1 MIPQINEINFPEY
14 ATLSTATASL
24 VDMGDRTISAQVKID
39 GDIVPDF
46 SYDWEVEFKGERY
59 IQPLRQPQASKG
71 NESIYSLI
79 DLTFYHKTI
88 YDLKRYFFVE
98 MASTIAGT
106 AIADKYIASLT
117 VNLKDFCANFQ
128 NVLDYYFEGEITI
141 NLNPD
146 WVYAE
151 EPSFVEINYSHIWDV
166 LLKIHE
172 VYGVRWHLDGNT
184 IFIGYPTE
192 EVAHTFEYGFEG
204 GLLKVERQVQS
215 ADICNSLL
223 GRGGEKNLPY
233 RYFKDASKDAQG
245 NEWKADPDWIP
256 ELASVNFTNLRGK
269 TFRDYIKGWK
279 AQRYGGTPMSEPTEE
294 YNRGYADSAKSED
307 GKYFNPIE
315 YVEDKDSIEK
325 YGLLQNGLDNV
336 EDIFPTI
343 QDVEVDGIGRVD
355 EIVGAEQVI
364 IDEATS
370 DYTPKSVTMSIDDTF
385 TSDQIEAT
393 DVENEYILRS
403 NTIHQFNEGSVGY
416 IMSNPSF
423 KTTFSIAYFDL
434 QTLQFKTES
443 GELDTDLLYYKVF
456 DVDNNSYLKDIV
468 SIPSGIRFKV
478 EYKVRIKPHSLG
490 SASVT
495 SSDIFITSN
504 WSMSSRPFAGEILEN
519 LNTDGTRK
527 SVTIA
532 VPSKETKSVTIQSD
546 TFTIPE
552 DGATNIDVPVS
563 INTDLEGEGLYEWKR
578 DIEAVNT
585 ETNEVVTSINI
596 PQGTYYLRV
605 KVEITNNSDSAYDY
619 KVELLP
625 SYILYP
631 TDSEEFKPTFDIWVK
646 NIWNTSR
653 NAGESDQA
661 YADRVWLPIL
671 GDRDG
676 NEPKVVFTT
685 GRLAGHSDWEFKIH
699 NFAYAGGDGVEYN
712 GVKAEWRLTLVKSEA
727 EIEATGKWIPSTMQ
741 QAFVG
746 DHFFFIGI
754 DMPHE
759 YILWAEERLDD
770 YKRDK
775 ILDTANIKPTWVVQT
790 DKVRLNQDKN
800 GATLLDSFKVGNS
813 ILIADTRFIE
823 GEYERLY
830 LQSIT
835 YSWDAQTI
843 LYPNVEVVLADKPI
857 TTSNPVA
864 KIQGDIE
871 SLNRSAVKT
880 SDVQNLILTIGD
892 KIYLRKDGLPQVSN
906 SPTTFNQPINS
917 AGYRQGAF
925 GGRGWGLR
933 NDGEKGILEVDKL
946 VVRDDLQVNTIVSN
960 QIEAIGGKQIESAA
974 RITCTKV
981 EDIDS
986 GYKCYFDQKQGS
998 VVNLFKVNDIALS
1011 QVFSPDNSE
1020 VKYYKRVVEAVDNNS
1035 ITLSKTQVDGDGM
1048 PQEGDVIVH
1057 FGNTTDPNR
1066 QYVII
1071 RDVIG
1076 GGYERMLSDLNSVSS
1091 SGVEYYFAGRMEGN
1105 TPRWFVGNN
1114 NQFIEYKDGH
1124 LQIKADVT
1132 IGANSDLSASEEFKK
1147 LQDDIKGL
1155 QNQIDGK
1162 VEAFYFDYDPSIDT
1176 YPTNEWTTDTIK
1188 EEHLNDT
1195 FTNTESG
1202 QSWRWLL
1209 KDGVYQWV
1217 EIADTQA
1224 LQMAQ
1229 EALNLANSK
1238 VTIFTETPKT
1248 PYKVKDLWFQGKGG
1262 NTKRCIKARTEQ
1274 ETYNADDWVNADD
1287 YKDFASSVASDA
1299 EQNAKDY
1306 ANEQISDYDLTI
1318 KYLKDAFIQ
1327 GSVLDVNGVTL
1338 SALVGVKDEN
1348 GSVVAGLY
1356 GGGSNT
1362 LNNAG
1367 YADPTHGA
1375 MLLFGGIEGV
1385 DKPKIYKTAIF
1396 EDGFLQSTYFATA
1409 KEGKRVE
1416 IFGNELKVYGD
1427 DASQSVLSISYD
1439 STGKPRL
1446 QYTDK
1451 SGNVSWYLSDKG
1463 ISTSYTVEQIDEFLK
1478 RYIRNDISEDINVIH
1493 KFVNG
1498 IKIGDILLTYDSV
1511 NEALCINGNMYA
1523 LGGITAGGVGSGGSG
1538 GGGASYD
1545 RLDAWSDYSADKSGW
1560 VLSALLGKDL
1570 DDRVSALA
1578 NAGYITASYLSPY
1591 ALRSE
1596 IPSLVG
1602 YATQSWVED
1611 KGYLLATTASS
1622 TYQPKITSSNKL
1634 AYSLISGTPDLS
1646 VYFLKSSFTKSNIK
1660 ATLGISDWAL
1670 ASAKPT
1676 YTASEVGALGV
1687 NGTAASSLK
1696 MTPEYLTD
1704 LNNAT
1709 PWRFFDMKTGYG
1721 STDGNKPNT
1730 AWVSGITGTVAGSGN
1745 YRWQIADTTGNARPY
1760 FRQESNGTWGN
1771 WQRLAFLTD
1780 LPTKL
1785 SQLTD
1790 DVVAGKYLPLSGG
1803 TVNGS
1808 ITANSFVG
1816 NLTGLAD
1823 KARDSDKLAGYGL
1836 TRFLLMTGRDYTAMD
1851 LNTIGDS
1858 QSIFT
1863 EIRTSEITTTNSPFS
1878 GYGALLSLKDRS
1890 GFAKMQFAGTLNS
1903 SALYFRS
1910 EQKGG
1915 ASITSDWKTIAF
1927 TDSNITGN
1935 AASATKLQTA
1945 RTIWGQSFDGTGD
1958 IDGDIA
1964 LKNYSAIKFK
1974 ASSNANSLNVMM
1986 VDSNNRLTIGYDLA
2000 GNSLPTR
2007 IDGNSVS
2014 LRYGTG
2020 HVNGLILDSTGNV
2033 AIGGATA
2040 DEKLHVHGNG
2050 KFTGA
2055 LTTPVINTNT
2065 LKVGNITLVEEN
2077 GALKVIGGL
2086 IATGGVTSGEKAS

>member
-1 MIPQINEINFPEY
+1 MIKQIQEINFPSY
-14 ATLSTATASL
+14 ATLSSATVTL
-24 VDMGDRTISAQVKID
+24 NDMGDRTISAQVKID
-39 GDIVPDF
+39 GNIVPDF

-192 EVAHTFEYGFEG
+192 EVAHIFEYGFEG

-364 IDEATS
+364 IDEPTS
-370 DYTPKSVTMSIDDTF
+370 DYTPKAVTMSIDDTF
-385 TSDQIEAT
+385 TGDQIEAT

-416 IMSNPSF
+416 ILSNPLF
-423 KTTFSIAYFDL
+423 KATVQQYYLEPFSGLTFTIPEDRDI
-434 QTLQFKTES
+434 
-443 GELDTDLLYYKVF
+443 ELISYKVI
-456 DVDNNSYLKDIV
+456 DADTNEYVNNIIAIPNSLKFKIEYRVKADIENKGV
-468 SIPSGIRFKV
+468 KIISR
-478 EYKVRIKPHSLG
+478 
-490 SASVT
+490 A
-495 SSDIFITSN
+495 ITSN

-790 DKVRLNQDKN
+790 DKVRLNQDEN

-1057 FGNTTDPNR
+1057 FGNTTDTNR

-1076 GGYERMLSDLNSVSS
+1076 GGYERMLSDLNSVSA
-1091 SGVEYYFAGRMEGN
+1091 SGVEYYFAGRMDGN

-1176 YPTNEWTTDTIK
+1176 YPTNEWTTDAIK
-1188 EEHLNDT
+1188 EEHLNAT
-1195 FTNTESG
+1195 FTNIESG

-1217 EIADTQA
+1217 AISDTQA

-1229 EALNLANSK
+1229 DALNLANSK
-1238 VTIFTETPKT
+1238 VTIFTETPT
-1248 PYKVKDLWFQGKGG
+1248 PPYKVKDLWFQGEGG
-1262 NTKRCIKARTEQ
+1262 NTMRCVKARNEQ
-1274 ETYNADDWVNADD
+1274 ESFNASDWVNADD

-1306 ANEQISDYDLTI
+1306 ADSQISSYDLTI
-1318 KYLKDAFIQ
+1318 KYLKDAFNQ
-1327 GSVLDVNGVTL
+1327 GSLLDVNGVTL
-1338 SALVGVKDEN
+1338 SALLGVMDEN
-1348 GSVVAGLY
+1348 GKIVAGLY
-1356 GGGSNT
+1356 GGASDE
-1362 LNNAG
+1362 LNSKG
-1367 YADPTHGA
+1367 YADDTHGA
-1375 MLLFGGIEGV
+1375 MLLFGGIDGA
-1385 DKPKIYKTAIF
+1385 DKPTTYKTAIF
-1396 EDGFLQSTYFATA
+1396 EDGYIESEYFATA
-1409 KEGKRVE
+1409 RTGARVE
-1416 IFGNELKVYGD
+1416 MFDNQVKIFGSDG
-1427 DASQSVLSISYD
+1427 
-1439 STGKPRL
+1439 STHILMGWSAETGNPEL
-1446 QYTDK
+1446 QYVDANGARPWLITSQGISNAVTLNTEQK
-1451 SGNVSWYLSDKG
+1451 ILSVKDFDKG
-1463 ISTSYTVEQIDEFLK
+1463 L
-1478 RYIRNDISEDINVIH
+1478 
-1493 KFVNG
+1493 
-1498 IKIGDILLTYDSV
+1498 KIGGLHAYKSQDDTIYLDCNLV
-1511 NEALCINGNMYA
+1511 VR
-1523 LGGITAGGVGSGGSG
+1523 GGVTAFGT
-1538 GGGASYD
+1538 
-1545 RLDAWSDYSADKSGW
+1545 
-1560 VLSALLGKDL
+1560 
-1570 DDRVSALA
+1570 
-1578 NAGYITASYLSPY
+1578 NETITASIFE
-1591 ALRSE
+1591 AL
-1596 IPSLVG
+1596 P
-1602 YATQSWVED
+1602 
-1611 KGYLLATTASS
+1611 
-1622 TYQPKITSSNKL
+1622 
-1634 AYSLISGTPDLS
+1634 
-1646 VYFLKSSFTKSNIK
+1646 
-1660 ATLGISDWAL
+1660 
-1670 ASAKPT
+1670 
-1676 YTASEVGALGV
+1676 
-1687 NGTAASSLK
+1687 
-1696 MTPEYLTD
+1696 
-1704 LNNAT
+1704 
-1709 PWRFFDMKTGYG
+1709 
-1721 STDGNKPNT
+1721 
-1730 AWVSGITGTVAGSGN
+1730 
-1745 YRWQIADTTGNARPY
+1745 
-1760 FRQESNGTWGN
+1760 
-1771 WQRLAFLTD
+1771 
-1780 LPTKL
+1780 
-1785 SQLTD
+1785 
-1790 DVVAGKYLPLSGG
+1790 
-1803 TVNGS
+1803 
-1808 ITANSFVG
+1808 
-1816 NLTGLAD
+1816 
-1823 KARDSDKLAGYGL
+1823 
-1836 TRFLLMTGRDYTAMD
+1836 
-1851 LNTIGDS
+1851 
-1858 QSIFT
+1858 
-1863 EIRTSEITTTNSPFS
+1863 
-1878 GYGALLSLKDRS
+1878 
-1890 GFAKMQFAGTLNS
+1890 
-1903 SALYFRS
+1903 
-1910 EQKGG
+1910 
-1915 ASITSDWKTIAF
+1915 
-1927 TDSNITGN
+1927 
-1935 AASATKLQTA
+1935 
-1945 RTIWGQSFDGTGD
+1945 
-1958 IDGDIA
+1958 IDG
-1964 LKNYSAIKFK
+1964 
-1974 ASSNANSLNVMM
+1974 
-1986 VDSNNRLTIGYDLA
+1986 
-2000 GNSLPTR
+2000 
-2007 IDGNSVS
+2007 
-2014 LRYGTG
+2014 
-2020 HVNGLILDSTGNV
+2020 
-2033 AIGGATA
+2033 AT
-2040 DEKLHVHGNG
+2040 
-2050 KFTGA
+2050 
-2055 LTTPVINTNT
+2055 
-2065 LKVGNITLVEEN
+2065 
-2077 GALKVIGGL
+2077 
-2086 IATGGVTSGEKAS
+2086 

>member
-1 MIPQINEINFPEY
+1 MIKDIQELNFPSY
-14 ATLSTATASL
+14 ATLSSATVTL
-24 VDMGDRTISAQVKID
+24 NDMGDKTISTQVKID
-39 GDIVPDF
+39 GNIVPDF

-192 EVAHTFEYGFEG
+192 EVAHIFEYGFEG

-370 DYTPKSVTMSIDDTF
+370 DYTPKAVTMSIDDTF

-416 IMSNPSF
+416 ILSNPLF
-423 KTTFSIAYFDL
+423 KATVQQYYLEPFSGLTFTI
-434 QTLQFKTES
+434 TEDRDI
-443 GELDTDLLYYKVF
+443 ELISYKVI
-456 DVDNNSYLKDIV
+456 DADTNEYVNNIIAIPNSLKFKIEYRVKADIENKGV
-468 SIPSGIRFKV
+468 KIISR
-478 EYKVRIKPHSLG
+478 
-490 SASVT
+490 A
-495 SSDIFITSN
+495 ITSN

-605 KVEITNNSDSAYDY
+605 KVEITNNSDSAYGY

-1057 FGNTTDPNR
+1057 YGNTTDTNR

-1091 SGVEYYFAGRMEGN
+1091 SGVEYYFAGRMQGN
-1105 TPRWFVGNN
+1105 TPRWFVGNKE
-1114 NQFIEYKDGH
+1114 QFIEYKDGH

-1162 VEAFYFDYDPSIDT
+1162 VEAFFYNYDPKLDNLPAS
-1176 YPTNEWTTDTIK
+1176 EWTTDAIK

-1195 FTNTESG
+1195 FTNIESG

-1217 EIADTQA
+1217 AISDTQA

-1229 EALNLANSK
+1229 DALNLANSK
-1238 VTIFTETPKT
+1238 VTIFTETPIP

-1262 NTKRCIKARTEQ
+1262 NTMRCVKARNEQ
-1274 ETYNADDWVNADD
+1274 ESFNASDWVKADD
-1287 YKDFASSVASDA
+1287 YKDFASSVAGDA
-1299 EQNAKDY
+1299 EQNAKNY
-1306 ANEQISDYDLTI
+1306 ADNQISNYDLTI
-1318 KYLKDAFIQ
+1318 KYLKDAFNQ

-1338 SALVGVKDEN
+1338 SALVGVKDKDKK
-1348 GSVVAGLY
+1348 VVAGLY
-1356 GGGSNT
+1356 GGGSDK
-1362 LNNAG
+1362 LNAEG
-1367 YADPTHGA
+1367 YADSTHGA

-1385 DKPKIYKTAIF
+1385 NKPKTYKTAIF

-1409 KEGKRVE
+1409 RDGKRVE

-1427 DASQSVLSISYD
+1427 DANNSVLSISYD

-1451 SGNVSWYLSDKG
+1451 SGNVAWYLSDSG
-1463 ISTSYTVEQIDEFLK
+1463 ISTSYTVEQADK
-1478 RYIRNDISEDINVIH
+1478 T
-1493 KFVNG
+1493 FVKLAGDSQSITAQHNFANG
-1498 IKIGDILLTYDSV
+1498 LKIGGVSLRKVDNYLYLDSPLV
-1511 NEALCINGNMYA
+1511 LSGGVTMYGDDGTTVKPIWESIPLDSSTLA
-1523 LGGITAGGVGSGGSG
+1523 WLDGKLSVIGGVGG
-1538 GGGASYD
+1538 GGISEEF
-1545 RLDAWSDYSADKSGW
+1545 LN
-1560 VLSALLGKDL
+1560 VTLQ
-1570 DDRVSALA
+1570 
-1578 NAGYITASYLSPY
+1578 GYQT
-1591 ALRSE
+1591 
-1596 IPSLVG
+1596 
-1602 YATQSWVED
+1602 
-1611 KGYLLATTASS
+1611 
-1622 TYQPKITSSNKL
+1622 KITSSNKL

-1646 VYFLKSSFTKSNIK
+1646 VY
-1660 ATLGISDWAL
+1660 
-1670 ASAKPT
+1670 AK
-1676 YTASEVGALGV
+1676 
-1687 NGTAASSLK
+1687 K
-1696 MTPEYLTD
+1696 TD
-1704 LNNAT
+1704 
-1709 PWRFFDMKTGYG
+1709 
-1721 STDGNKPNT
+1721 
-1730 AWVSGITGTVAGSGN
+1730 I
-1745 YRWQIADTTGNARPY
+1745 
-1760 FRQESNGTWGN
+1760 
-1771 WQRLAFLTD
+1771 
-1780 LPTKL
+1780 PTKL
-1785 SQLTD
+1785 SQFTD
-1790 DVVAGKYLPLSGG
+1790 DVGYFMTKAPADTLPSL
-1803 TVNGS
+1803 VNIG
-1808 ITANSFVG
+1808 
-1816 NLTGLAD
+1816 
-1823 KARDSDKLAGYGL
+1823 GYGDENKGWK
-1836 TRFLLMTGRDYTAMD
+1836 TTGPAITFGISNYKA
-1851 LNTIGDS
+1851 GF
-1858 QSIFT
+1858 QSNY
-1863 EIRTSEITTTNSPFS
+1863 SS
-1878 GYGALLSLKDRS
+1878 GALYF
-1890 GFAKMQFAGTLNS
+1890 GFAK
-1903 SALYFRS
+1903 
-1910 EQKGG
+1910 
-1915 ASITSDWKTIAF
+1915 TSDADLGDWKRIAF
-1927 TDSNITGN
+1927 TDSNV
-1935 AASATKLQTA
+1935 ASATKLETA
-1945 RTIWGQSFDGTGD
+1945 RTIWGQSFDGTGN
-1958 IDGDIA
+1958 IDGDIT
-1964 LKNYSAIKFK
+1964 LNNYSAIKFK

-2020 HVNGLILDSTGNV
+2020 HRNGLILDSTGNV
-2033 AIGGATA
+2033 VIGGTTA
-2040 DEKLHVHGNG
+2040 DAKLHVHGTA
-2050 KFTGA
+2050 KFTGD
-2055 LTTPVINTNT
+2055 TTFSS
-2065 LKVGNITLVEEN
+2065 KV
-2077 GALKVIGGL
+2077 VIGTIPVYQSVDGTL
-2086 IATGGVTSGEKAS
+2086 FVDANVVFRGGVAMYGDTTTTINEE

>member
-1 MIPQINEINFPEY
+1 MIKDIQELNFPSY
-14 ATLSTATASL
+14 ATLSSATVTL
-24 VDMGDRTISAQVKID
+24 NDMGDKTISTQVKID
-39 GDIVPDF
+39 GSLAPDF
-46 SYDWEVEFKGERY
+46 SYDWEVEFQGERY
-59 IQPLRQPQASKG
+59 IHPLREPQASKG
-71 NESIYSLI
+71 NESMCSVI

-192 EVAHTFEYGFEG
+192 EVAHIFEYGFEG

-385 TSDQIEAT
+385 TGDQIEAT
-393 DVENEYILRS
+393 NVENEYILRS
-403 NTIHQFNEGSVGY
+403 DTIHQFNEGSVGY

-423 KTTFSIAYFDL
+423 KTTFYIAYFDL

-495 SSDIFITSN
+495 SSYIFISSN

-605 KVEITNNSDSAYDY
+605 KVEITNNSDYAYDY

-671 GDRDG
+671 GDREG
-676 NEPKVVFTT
+676 NEAKVVFTT
-685 GRLAGHSDWEFKIH
+685 GWLSGHSDWEFKIH
-699 NFAYAGGDGVEYN
+699 DFAYAGGEGVEYN

-741 QAFVG
+741 QASVG

-754 DMPHE
+754 DMPHQ
-759 YILWAEERLDD
+759 YVLWAEERLDD
-770 YKRDK
+770 YKRDTL
-775 ILDTANIKPTWVVQT
+775 LDTAHIKPTWVVQT
-790 DKVRLNQDKN
+790 DKVRLNQLQE
-800 GATLLDSFKVGNS
+800 GESELLLNAFKVGNS
-813 ILIADTRFIE
+813 IRLADTRFVE
-823 GEYERLY
+823 GADEKLY

-835 YSWDAQTI
+835 YTWGADT
-843 LYPNVEVVLADKPI
+843 LLLPNVEVVLSDKI
-857 TTSNPVA
+857 ATVSNPVQQ
-864 KIQGDIE
+864 IQGEIDTLTKQVG
-871 SLNRSAVKT
+871 SLSNMQQVIRV
-880 SDVQNLILTIGD
+880 IGD
-892 KIYLRKDGLPQVSN
+892 KLYLRKDGIEELCK
-906 SPTTFNQPINS
+906 SPVEFLQTIASKGF
-917 AGYRQGAF
+917 RQGIA
-925 GGRGWGLR
+925 GGKGWSVYTDANG
-933 NDGEKGILEVDKL
+933 NATIECD
-946 VVRDDLQVNTIVSN
+946 VVKARQDLQVNNIVAN
-960 QIEAIGGKQIESAA
+960 QVTAVGGKQIESAA
-974 RITCTKV
+974 SITCTKV

-1020 VKYYKRVVEAVDNNS
+1020 VKHYKRVVIAVDNNS

-1057 FGNTTDPNR
+1057 YGNTTDTNR

-1091 SGVEYYFAGRMEGN
+1091 SGVEYYFAGRMEGD
-1105 TPRWFVGNN
+1105 TPRWFVGDKAK
-1114 NQFIEYKDGH
+1114 QYIEYKDGV
-1124 LQIKADVT
+1124 LTINANVT
-1132 IGANSDLSASEEFKK
+1132 LGATSDLSQVEQFNSVKASVDNLTNASVFTSADLPTLENEHAKVVAEYEHIIYQCDNYGIDYQADPNYRQPAEGYINDLERAINAVK
-1147 LQDDIKGL
+1147 NDGSTDASRVNDSRVSYYEALELVQYAISDA
-1155 QNQIDGK
+1155 IDGN
-1162 VEAFYFDYDPSIDT
+1162 IH
-1176 YPTNEWTTDTIK
+1176 N
-1188 EEHLNDT
+1188 
-1195 FTNTESG
+1195 
-1202 QSWRWLL
+1202 
-1209 KDGVYQWV
+1209 
-1217 EIADTQA
+1217 
-1224 LQMAQ
+1224 AQ
-1229 EALNLANSK
+1229 
-1238 VTIFTETPKT
+1238 
-1248 PYKVKDLWFQGKGG
+1248 
-1262 NTKRCIKARTEQ
+1262 
-1274 ETYNADDWVNADD
+1274 VNARP
-1287 YKDFASSVASDA
+1287 
-1299 EQNAKDY
+1299 
-1306 ANEQISDYDLTI
+1306 DLD
-1318 KYLKDAFIQ
+1318 YLKHVFPNAI
-1327 GSVLDVNGVTL
+1327 LDVNGASL
-1338 SALVGVKDEN
+1338 AQLLGVKN
-1348 GSVVAGLY
+1348 NANNIVAGLY
-1356 GGGSNT
+1356 GGADDE
-1362 LNNAG
+1362 LNSSGFVDSEKGILMFFAG
-1367 YADPTHGA
+1367 ADSLQNIASAATR
-1375 MLLFGGIEGV
+1375 
-1385 DKPKIYKTAIF
+1385 IY
-1396 EDGFLQSTYFATA
+1396 EDGTI
-1409 KEGKRVE
+1409 V
-1416 IFGNELKVYGD
+1416 
-1427 DASQSVLSISYD
+1427 
-1439 STGKPRL
+1439 
-1446 QYTDK
+1446 
-1451 SGNVSWYLSDKG
+1451 SGNG
-1463 ISTSYTVEQIDEFLK
+1463 
-1478 RYIRNDISEDINVIH
+1478 
-1493 KFVNG
+1493 
-1498 IKIGDILLTYDSV
+1498 KIIFNAD
-1511 NEALCINGNMYA
+1511 
-1523 LGGITAGGVGSGGSG
+1523 GSGH
-1538 GGGASYD
+1538 
-1545 RLDAWSDYSADKSGW
+1545 
-1560 VLSALLGKDL
+1560 
-1570 DDRVSALA
+1570 LA
-1578 NAGYITASYLSPY
+1578 NGRLSWDANGVMSSYYPIK
-1591 ALRSE
+1591 E
-1596 IPSLVG
+1596 I
-1602 YATQSWVED
+1602 
-1611 KGYLLATTASS
+1611 
-1622 TYQPKITSSNKL
+1622 
-1634 AYSLISGTPDLS
+1634 
-1646 VYFLKSSFTKSNIK
+1646 
-1660 ATLGISDWAL
+1660 
-1670 ASAKPT
+1670 
-1676 YTASEVGALGV
+1676 
-1687 NGTAASSLK
+1687 
-1696 MTPEYLTD
+1696 
-1704 LNNAT
+1704 
-1709 PWRFFDMKTGYG
+1709 
-1721 STDGNKPNT
+1721 
-1730 AWVSGITGTVAGSGN
+1730 
-1745 YRWQIADTTGNARPY
+1745 WQDIR
-1760 FRQESNGTWGN
+1760 
-1771 WQRLAFLTD
+1771 
-1780 LPTKL
+1780 
-1785 SQLTD
+1785 LTD
-1790 DVVAGKYLPLSGG
+1790 DGYLDFRKG
-1803 TVNGS
+1803 
-1808 ITANSFVG
+1808 AYF
-1816 NLTGLAD
+1816 
-1823 KARDSDKLAGYGL
+1823 YGL
-1836 TRFLLMTGRDYTAMD
+1836 DGVGRRVLVSNSDRIDKFCLKASVMTRSTPSTTY
-1851 LNTIGDS
+1851 
-1858 QSIFT
+1858 IFDNEVICYVPSNDEVNYSK
-1863 EIRTSEITTTNSPFS
+1863 EIS
-1878 GYGALLSLKDRS
+1878 GYTVTFYPKSNPSGIANFTWDSTRSAWVLETTLSV
-1890 GFAKMQFAGTLNS
+1890 G
-1903 SALYFRS
+1903 
-1910 EQKGG
+1910 
-1915 ASITSDWKTIAF
+1915 
-1927 TDSNITGN
+1927 
-1935 AASATKLQTA
+1935 
-1945 RTIWGQSFDGTGD
+1945 DGTTITD
-1958 IDGDIA
+1958 I
-1964 LKNYSAIKFK
+1964 
-1974 ASSNANSLNVMM
+1974 
-1986 VDSNNRLTIGYDLA
+1986 
-2000 GNSLPTR
+2000 
-2007 IDGNSVS
+2007 
-2014 LRYGTG
+2014 
-2020 HVNGLILDSTGNV
+2020 
-2033 AIGGATA
+2033 
-2040 DEKLHVHGNG
+2040 
-2050 KFTGA
+2050 
-2055 LTTPVINTNT
+2055 
-2065 LKVGNITLVEEN
+2065 NIFD
-2077 GALKVIGGL
+2077 
-2086 IATGGVTSGEKAS
+2086 